1 MSRYILVALGTG
13 NLGALILVILFVHIG
28 QFLSASAKASPKP
41 SGTNPSILTQV
52 RLRQTFEEV

>member
-28 QFLSASAKASPKP
+28 QFLSASVKASSKP

-52 RLRQTFEEV
+52 RLRKTFEEV